1 MVLFDLS
8 SIGAVA
14 EKAVCIFER
23 DRRRSVDRSAAST
36 CRERI
41 PKKLAVLYFGRGAMP
56 AQKTQIVQKLRQS
69 HFLKILFS
77 IAQLLPAIFY
87 YHLKRMER
95 TDRHET
101 ARAEITA
108 IYHENKGRYD
118 YRRITVELHNR
129 SIPFVTP
136 AEWERAGRIRCI
148 SGFVRF
154 STSEIP
160 SGNEPHQL
168 VGS

>member
-1 MVLFDLS
+1 MVLLDLS

-118 YRRITVELHNR
+118 YRRITAKLHNR
-129 SIPFVTP
+129 TYS
-136 AEWERAGRIRCI
+136 
-148 SGFVRF
+148 
-154 STSEIP
+154 
-160 SGNEPHQL
+160 L
-168 VGS
+168 